1 MSSESNSNKGIMSF
15 LANLPLIRR
24 IKIIKEL
31 SLEKLDQL
39 IHKSDNLDGKID
51 SLLNNDTSFLEAIIN
66 IIKALKNIYK
76 QSQEQ
81 YSSLT
86 KLIQNNYQNLTILL
100 KNSESNHEK
109 IDTLEA
115 KINDLNTHFPVIH
128 QEIGHTKTISH
139 DSLSQQV
146 VIKQLCDDSLSQQI
160 VIKQLCNDSLSQQKF
175 LLEQQ
180 KEIKN
185 ILTKITSKPLI
196 INESSRELNDPEIG
210 LMMYLYSFLPT
221 RYAIDVG
228 ANIGDMSESLLKAG
242 YEVFAFEPFL
252 PVYEKLNT
260 RLGNYPNF
268 HSHQIALGSTNETT
282 QLYLATD
289 KTPENI
295 YQDSTFYSSLIKHSM
310 PEDLPFTDTTTVAV
324 KTLASLHDS
333 REIPADVSLVKID
346 AEGFDLQVIH
356 GMGLYQYPVV
366 ITEFW
371 DDQFPFGI
379 SDTHN
384 RLDDLV
390 TEMRRRKYYWYV
402 VMYRV
407 WGDETQTISFYCNHP
422 QSVSN
427 SWGNIFFFHDYNLFV
442 QAHRWTLSVLPET
455 YFR

>member
-1 MSSESNSNKGIMSF
+1 MSSESNSKQGIVSF

-115 KINDLNTHFPVIH
+115 KINDLNTNFPVIH
-128 QEIGHTKTISH
+128 QEIGNTKTIFY
-139 DSLSQQV
+139 DSLSQQGI
-146 VIKQLCDDSLSQQI
+146 IKQLCD
-160 VIKQLCNDSLSQQKF
+160 DSLSQQKF

-210 LMMYLYSFLPT
+210 LMMYLYSFLPS

-228 ANIGDMSESLLKAG
+228 ANIGDMSESLLNAG
-242 YEVFAFEPFL
+242 YEVFAFEPFF
-252 PVYEKLNT
+252 PVYEKLNN

-346 AEGFDLQVIH
+346 TEGFDLQVIH

-390 TEMRRRKYYWYV
+390 AEMRRRKYYWYV